1 MRHDTIEE
9 LAEDLAA
16 LIIWAVILLI
26 FHLITPFWDWILIK
40 FIMTVLLIYSIRDWF
55 VDLTLFR
62 EANKA
67 NKINQQVLE
76 GWEEKP
82 NNPNNDL
89 D

>member
-1 MRHDTIEE
+1 MRHNTIEE

-26 FHLITPFWDWILIK
+26 FHSVTPFWHLIIVK
-40 FIMTVLLIYSIRDWF
+40 FIMTVLLIYGIRDWF
-55 VDLTLFR
+55 IDLTLLR
-62 EANKA
+62 EANKE

-76 GWEEKP
+76 GWEEKSE
-82 NNPNNDL
+82 NPNDDL